1 MNKNKRINYL
11 AIAITTNCNCNCFYC
26 KPTGESI
33 LPNIKGTLNFKSLR
47 KIIKVAYE
55 LGITTFRITGGEPT
69 TVSYLSSLMRY
80 IMELGDNTK
89 IRLNTNGYKLYNKEL
104 LNIIERYKERM
115 DIVIS
120 VDSVN
125 EYIEGI
131 HYPKYLSA
139 KIQNLATELVNRK
152 IPTRFNVVVT
162 KRNISEIK
170 ELINKSIA
178 LGVNVKILDLI
189 IQNEYFG
196 TNKDLNGEEAVM
208 FGKAEY
214 VSLENI
220 VEYLEIISDRSKEKY
235 HMWNSFGIPR
245 SGYFIGEQWI
255 QVKDSSKGAEYSKT
269 CIEGCPYYDS
279 CNEGL
284 FSPFISVG
292 EILHLS
298 GCKNKD
304 WYYTLKGKSEAE
316 IKKALDEILTLF
328 ENTELRKH

>member
-1 MNKNKRINYL
+1 MNNNKRINYL

-33 LPNIKGTLNFKSLR
+33 FPNVKGTLDFQSLK

-69 TVSYLSSLMRY
+69 AVSYLPSLICY

-89 IRLNTNGYKLYNKEL
+89 IRLNTNGYKLDDEEL
-104 LNIIERYKERM
+104 LNIIESYKERM

-125 EYIEGI
+125 EYINGI
-131 HYPKYLSA
+131 HYPKYLSS
-139 KIQNLATELVNRK
+139 KVQNLAKELVNKK

-162 KRNISEIK
+162 KQNICEVK
-170 ELINKSIA
+170 ALIDKSIA
-178 LGVNVKILDLI
+178 LGVNIKILDLI

-196 TNKDLNGEEAVM
+196 TDKNLNGEEAMM
-208 FGKAEY
+208 FGKASY
-214 VSLENI
+214 APLESI
-220 VEYLEIISDRSKEKY
+220 IEYLETISDNSQEKY
-235 HMWNSFGIPR
+235 HMWNTFGIPR
-245 SGYFIGEQWI
+245 SGYFIGNQWVQI
-255 QVKDSSKGAEYSKT
+255 KDSSRGAEYSNV
-269 CIEGCPYYDS
+269 CIEKCPYYAS
-279 CNEGL
+279 CNEGV

-304 WYYTLKGKSEAE
+304 LYYTLNGKSEAE
-316 IKKALDEILTLF
+316 IKKVLNDILTLF

>member
-33 LPNIKGTLNFKSLR
+33 LPNMKGTLNFQNLK

-69 TVSYLSSLMRY
+69 TVSYLPSLICY
-80 IMELGDNTK
+80 IMELGNDTK
-89 IRLNTNGYKLYNKEL
+89 VRLNTNGYKLDNEEL
-104 LNIIERYKERM
+104 LNIIESYKERM

-125 EYIEGI
+125 EYINGI
-131 HYPKYLSA
+131 HYPKYLSL
-139 KIQNLATELVNRK
+139 KVQNIAMELVKRK

-162 KRNISEIK
+162 RQNISEVK
-170 ELINKSIA
+170 ALIDKSIA
-178 LGVNVKILDLI
+178 LGVNIKIMDLI

-196 TNKDLNGEEAVM
+196 TDKNLKGEEAVM
-208 FGKAEY
+208 FGKASY
-214 VSLENI
+214 APLESI
-220 VEYLEIISDRSKEKY
+220 IKYLEAISDRSKEKY
-235 HMWNSFGIPR
+235 HMWNTFGIPR
-245 SGYFIGEQWI
+245 SGYFIGNQWV
-255 QVKDSSKGAEYSKT
+255 QVKDSSRGAEYSKV
-269 CIEGCPYYDS
+269 CIEKCPYYES

-304 WYYTLKGKSEAE
+304 LYYTLKGKSEAK

>member
-1 MNKNKRINYL
+1 MNNNKRINYL

-33 LPNIKGTLNFKSLR
+33 FPNVKGTLDFQSLK

-69 TVSYLSSLMRY
+69 AVSYLPSLICY

-89 IRLNTNGYKLYNKEL
+89 IRLNTNGYKLDDEEL
-104 LNIIERYKERM
+104 LNIIESYKERM

-125 EYIEGI
+125 EYINGI
-131 HYPKYLSA
+131 HYPKYLSS
-139 KIQNLATELVNRK
+139 KVQNLAKELVNKK

-162 KRNISEIK
+162 KQNICEVK
-170 ELINKSIA
+170 ALIDKSIA
-178 LGVNVKILDLI
+178 LGVNIKILDLI

-196 TNKDLNGEEAVM
+196 TDKNLNGEEAMM
-208 FGKAEY
+208 FGKASY
-214 VSLENI
+214 APLESI
-220 VEYLEIISDRSKEKY
+220 IEYLETISDKSNETY

-245 SGYFIGEQWI
+245 SGYFIGNQWI
-255 QVKDSSKGAEYSKT
+255 QIKDSSRGAEYSKV
-269 CIEGCPYYDS
+269 CLQCPYYNS

-292 EILHLS
+292 EILHIS

-304 WYYTLKGKSEAE
+304 LYYTLKNKSETE
-316 IKKALDEILTLF
+316 IKKALEDILILF
-328 ENTELRKH
+328 ENTELKKH

>member
-33 LPNIKGTLNFKSLR
+33 LPNMKGTLNFQNLK

-69 TVSYLSSLMRY
+69 TVSYLPSLICY
-80 IMELGDNTK
+80 IMELGNDTK
-89 IRLNTNGYKLYNKEL
+89 VRLNTNGYKLDNEEL
-104 LNIIERYKERM
+104 LNIIESYKERM

-125 EYIEGI
+125 EYINGI
-131 HYPKYLSA
+131 HYPKYLSL
-139 KIQNLATELVNRK
+139 KVQNIAMELVKRK

-162 KRNISEIK
+162 RQNISEVK
-170 ELINKSIA
+170 ALIDKSIA
-178 LGVNVKILDLI
+178 LGVNIKILDLI

-196 TNKDLNGEEAVM
+196 TDKNLKGEEAVM
-208 FGKAEY
+208 FGKASY
-214 VSLENI
+214 APLESI
-220 VEYLEIISDRSKEKY
+220 IKYLEAISDRSKEKY
-235 HMWNSFGIPR
+235 HMWNTFGIPR
-245 SGYFIGEQWI
+245 SGYFIGNQWV
-255 QVKDSSKGAEYSKT
+255 QVKDSSRGAEYSKV
-269 CIEGCPYYDS
+269 CIEKCPYYES

-298 GCKNKD
+298 GCKNK
-304 WYYTLKGKSEAE
+304 S
-316 IKKALDEILTLF
+316 I
-328 ENTELRKH
+328 H